1 MKGFINIGNTC
12 YLNSGLQLI
21 IRIKE
26 IHNIINNYRNQDDD
40 LDKVIK
46 FFDIYYNDSEA
57 LLLSNSS
64 LMNERD
70 NNMDPREIKNIINKT
85 SGIFNGY
92 NQEDSEE
99 FINYF
104 IDFLD
109 EKCNRINVLNKNPI
123 KKLLETTINKS
134 IKCKALNCLKISN
147 TIENLPIINLA
158 IISEDLKKLDTLD
171 KCLIEFLK
179 REKLDND
186 NKYFCENCNKLRIA
200 SKRSEIKS
208 MPNNIIFSLK
218 RYNRRNKN
226 NIEVD
231 MPLEWNGYNL
241 QGIVYH
247 SGGISG
253 GHYIYI
259 GKEENEWYIFND
271 SCINKLNVNQLNQ
284 LNQYKNY
291 GYIYHYSK

>member
-26 IHNIINNYRNQDDD
+26 IYNIINKYRNHDNE
-40 LDKVIK
+40 LDKVIN
-46 FFDIYYNDSEA
+46 FFDIYYNDSQA

-64 LMNERD
+64 LIND
-70 NNMDPREIKNIINKT
+70 SPLVMDPRDIKNIINKT

-109 EKCNRINVLNKNPI
+109 EKCNKINLLKTNNNPI

-147 TIENLPIINLA
+147 TVENLSIINLA
-158 IISEDLKKLDTLD
+158 IISEELKMLDTLD

-200 SKRSEIKS
+200 SKRLEIKS

-226 NIEVD
+226 NMEVD

-241 QGIVYH
+241 QGIIYH
-247 SGGISG
+247 SGGMSG

-259 GKEENEWYIFND
+259 GKEKNEWYMFND
-271 SCINKLNVNQLNQ
+271 SCIDNINLIN